1 MINKTCINC
10 NYPNNQDASFCE
22 KCGASV
28 QDYMPIYS
36 QNTAELKAKGN
47 NGTAIISFILSLIPP
62 SALVVFALYLAVNN
76 ILIANYDSTP
86 IVLGVILLMII
97 LGLTLYVGNY
107 IISIVA
113 LIIGIFGRKSERKRL
128 AIAGIIISIFNF
140 SIPFL
145 VSPVN
150 ELFLR

>member
-1 MINKTCINC
+1 MNC
-10 NYPNNQDASFCE
+10 NYPNNQSASFCV
-22 KCGASV
+22 KCGTNV
-28 QDYMPIYS
+28 QNYMPVYP
-36 QNTAELKAKGN
+36 QHTAEVRAKGN
-47 NGTAIISFILSLIPP
+47 NGIAIISFILSLIPS
-62 SALVVFALYLAVNN
+62 SALVVFALYLAINN
-76 ILIANYDSTP
+76 IWSANNDSTLL
-86 IVLGVILLMII
+86 VLGTILLMIV

-107 IISIVA
+107 IISIIA